1 MSSPTQFPDL
11 GCQSKTQAIRPRV
24 ARSNTGVGLAQVVR
38 KRGAWTFR
46 KEWIFSVH
54 RFFLK
59 TVLSRSIPSHWSRSR
74 MLDRCH
80 DVCGGTTAGLWAD
93 LAGFG
98 GGQRRPCPPPSC
110 SAGTLEVGLFSPCTC
125 GSICKRSPCTDSCR
139 ITRHGSLGKATRD
152 EAALLRHASVRI
164 AWAPRHRASCVLG
177 IVCSIVYVKGP
188 KASGGACW
196 LTCEAVRDA
205 RRRGYRL
212 AGNNDEGAAAEAH
225 AQRDR
230 PLESSSS
237 ACGACGGARRSKG
250 EFERHSDYPRY

>member
-1 MSSPTQFPDL
+1 MCS
-11 GCQSKTQAIRPRV
+11 
-24 ARSNTGVGLAQVVR
+24 ARFSQVVR

-110 SAGTLEVGLFSPCTC
+110 SAGTLEVGLLSPCTC

-177 IVCSIVYVKGP
+177 IVCSIVYVKGLSP
-188 KASGGACW
+188 LSRVRHCT
-196 LTCEAVRDA
+196 LHMLYMCTCCYSSLLLSRTRDKCDFLVI
-205 RRRGYRL
+205 RRGN
-212 AGNNDEGAAAEAH
+212 ATEQSGKSPGHAH
-225 AQRDR
+225 ATAGQRIQASRTHRTRTPSRTRDTSGVGTGSC
-230 PLESSSS
+230 L
-237 ACGACGGARRSKG
+237 G
-250 EFERHSDYPRY
+250 

>member
-1 MSSPTQFPDL
+1 
-11 GCQSKTQAIRPRV
+11 
-24 ARSNTGVGLAQVVR
+24 
-38 KRGAWTFR
+38 
-46 KEWIFSVH
+46 
-54 RFFLK
+54 
-59 TVLSRSIPSHWSRSR
+59 

-110 SAGTLEVGLFSPCTC
+110 SAGTLEVGLLSPCTC

-177 IVCSIVYVKGP
+177 IVCSIVYVKGLSP
-188 KASGGACW
+188 LSRVRHCT
-196 LTCEAVRDA
+196 LHMLYMCTCCYSSLLLSRTRDKCDFLVI
-205 RRRGYRL
+205 RRGN
-212 AGNNDEGAAAEAH
+212 ATEQSGKSPGHAH
-225 AQRDR
+225 ATADR
-230 PLESSSS
+230 T
-237 ACGACGGARRSKG
+237 GVRRHALTPSQ
-250 EFERHSDYPRY
+250 D